1 MEQININSIQKVY
14 HVTKKEGDYVLTIKV
29 KNKHNIFRRLLYKF
43 LGLNFSKDDFYT
55 EYKIVHFFGDR
66 FFFIEKENL
75 VSFLKERHM
84 YLDEKDN
91 DIYYEP
97 YLLIKFGER
106 DYDRYYI
113 EENPKLLE
121 EIQKLKDNN
130 ILIEV
135 KSEC

>member
-1 MEQININSIQKVY
+1 MELININSIQKVY
-14 HVTKKEGDYVLTIKV
+14 HVTKNETEYDLIKKI
-29 KNKHNIFRRLLYKF
+29 KNKHNIFKRLLYKF
-43 LGLNFSKDDFYT
+43 FGLHFSEEDFYT
-55 EYKIVHFFGDR
+55 EYKVK
-66 FFFIEKENL
+66 FIYISEYIFNDKEGL
-75 VSFLKERHM
+75 VSFLKKEHM

-91 DIYYEP
+91 KIYYEP
-97 YLLIKFGER
+97 YLLIKSGGR
-106 DYDRYYI
+106 YCDRYYI